1 MIKNT
6 GRHYILM
13 ILTWLFIGQI
23 ASANQRFESY
33 QLEQGL
39 SQNTVNCILQD
50 SFGFLWV
57 CTQGGLNRFDGYQ
70 FQVFGEDSNK
80 IKGLSDDY
88 VTSLYES
95 KQKALWIGTRSG
107 GLNRFDFAS
116 QTIDV
121 YQHDPE
127 KNSLSD
133 NRVTAIIADSH
144 HLLWLGTFAGINTF
158 STKTKQFSQIN
169 TKYNDND
176 LKVTSLLKDADNN
189 IWVGTL
195 TRGLIKF
202 SGENYQHIEYFRY
215 RDGRQLLDDN
225 IWKIYQDSHKN
236 IWVGT
241 NRGANRLAEGR
252 EKFESFTFDAEN
264 EFSISSNIVRDFV
277 EDSNNTIWIATAYGL
292 NQLPLSSSKF
302 NHFYHNPSDDKSI
315 RGNSIA
321 NLYIS
326 EGNVLWL
333 GLFSRGLNKYE
344 IDSHKFTHFKH
355 NPNNN
360 NSLNANSVWAFAEKD
375 ADNIWIGTD
384 GGGVNLL
391 NLPTKNFSQLIHDP
405 KNANSIS
412 GNRIWALLQYSP
424 DELWVGT
431 FNNGL
436 NKVNLKNGK
445 VTRYRNDSD
454 NEFSLSSDKVI
465 ALFKDHKNQVWIGTN
480 NGLNL
485 LVRKKDQFIRFK
497 HIPGNKNSLTAN
509 FIMDITE
516 DSQHNLW
523 ISTYDK
529 GVNKYNPT
537 TKNFIHYQY
546 LSKEPLSKNSLSND
560 KAMHSFVSSNGHI
573 WVATQGGGISVIN
586 PENGVIKRH
595 DEQEGLADD
604 ATYAVL
610 EDNNGNFWISSNSG
624 ISKYEPNNNKYTN
637 FPLSAGLQSTEY
649 NSGAYL
655 KSSTGKIIFGGIN
668 GFNVF
673 DPNEISQNDTSLNV
687 TITSLRVFNK
697 PVNIKKPNSIN
708 HNKQYEYQLDK
719 ALYMSDSLELTHKES
734 LVSFEFSTLNFS
746 YSNEVI
752 YQYKLDGFDN
762 DWLPTNN
769 NSRLATY
776 TNLPAGKYTLLVRA
790 RLNQG
795 TWQDN
800 VTALSVI
807 ILPPPWLT
815 WWAILGYMVVI
826 FVIAYAFIRQRNRRF
841 VDLEKS
847 EERLL
852 FALWGSQ
859 SMLWD
864 WDVVNKVIIRSTGK
878 HQNSG
883 RQNKSVPFIL
893 SDLQKLIHPDDYTHV
908 KNTYTE
914 HINDKTKH
922 LEVNYRLKNKEGDW
936 RWYRARASAALRS
949 SSGKALRI
957 VGTVEDINQ
966 LIEAKLQLQQ
976 LNDELEKRVKDRT
989 RELSDTL
996 ETLKSTQSQLIE
1008 SKKMASLIGLV
1019 NGVAHALNTP
1029 LGIAKTSIS
1038 LLETEIY
1045 TLFSQIKDQKLS
1057 RQHLS
1062 SIEKNYHQA
1071 ILLLNKNLD
1080 KSIRLVKNFKSLS
1093 LHNTLESSQDFY
1105 IEKHVKQVI
1114 GAIYMEGIERFAE
1127 INIEIIAKEET
1138 KIHSY
1143 KSPIV
1148 EVLKHLIENSYI
1160 HAFTNIEHPKVVIE
1174 ILKNNQE
1181 ICIIYSD
1188 NGIGI
1193 TDNNYE
1199 KIFEPFYTT
1208 KRGSGC
1214 TGLGMPIIY
1223 NQIIHKLNGS
1233 ISWDEEYKQGMKI
1246 FIHFPIKNTK
1256 ENV

>member
-1 MIKNT
+1 M
-6 GRHYILM
+6 
-13 ILTWLFIGQI
+13 TWLLFNQN
-23 ASANQRFESY
+23 ASASQRFESY

-70 FQVFGEDSNK
+70 FQIFGEDNNK
-80 IKGLSDDY
+80 VNGLSDDY
-88 VTSLYES
+88 VISLYES
-95 KQKALWIGTRSG
+95 NKKALWIGTRSG

-116 QTIDV
+116 QAIDV

-127 KNSLSD
+127 RNSLTD
-133 NRVTAIIADSH
+133 NRVTAITEDNH
-144 HLLWLGTFAGINTF
+144 HMLWLGTSAGINTF
-158 STKTKQFSQIN
+158 SPKTKQFKQVK

-176 LKVTSLLKDADNN
+176 LKVTSVFKDVDNN
-189 IWVGTL
+189 MWVGTL

-202 SGENYQHIEYFRY
+202 SGDNYQHIEYFRY

-225 IWKIYQDSHKN
+225 ISKIYQDSSKN
-236 IWVGT
+236 IWIAT
-241 NRGANRLAEGR
+241 NNGANRLTEGNS
-252 EKFESFTFDAEN
+252 KFESFTFDAEDQ
-264 EFSISSNIVRDFV
+264 FSISNNIVRDFV
-277 EDSNNTIWIATAYGL
+277 EDNNNTIWIATDRGL
-292 NQLPLSSSKF
+292 NQLLRSSDKF

-321 NLYIS
+321 SLYVS

-344 IDSHKFTHFKH
+344 INSHQFSHFKH
-355 NPNNN
+355 NPINN

-391 NLPTKNFSQLIHDP
+391 NLETKDFSQLIHDP
-405 KNANSIS
+405 KNINSIS
-412 GNRIWALLQYSP
+412 GNRVWALLQYSV

-445 VTRYRNDSD
+445 ITRYRNDGD
-454 NEFSLSSDKVI
+454 NEHSLSSDKVLS
-465 ALFKDHKNQVWIGTN
+465 LFKDHNNQVWVGTN

-485 LVRKKDQFIRFK
+485 LNREKNHFIRFK
-497 HIPGNKNSLTAN
+497 HIPNNINSLTDN

-516 DSQHNLW
+516 DRNHNLW

-529 GVNKYNPT
+529 GVNKYNPD
-537 TKNFIHYQY
+537 TKTFTHYQY
-546 LSKEPLSKNSLSND
+546 SPKNPLSENSLSHN
-560 KAMHSFVSSNGHI
+560 KVMQSLVSSSGHI
-573 WVATQGGGISVIN
+573 WVATQGGGLSVIN
-586 PENGVIKRH
+586 PKDGVIKH
-595 DEQEGLADD
+595 HNEQEGLADNE
-604 ATYAVL
+604 TYAVL
-610 EDNNGNFWISSNSG
+610 EDDNGNFWISSNSG
-624 ISKYEPNNNKYTN
+624 ISKYAPKENKYTN

-668 GFNVF
+668 GFNIF
-673 DPNEISQNDTSLNV
+673 EPNEVTQNDARLNV
-687 TITSLRVFNK
+687 TITNLRVFNK
-697 PVNIKKPNSIN
+697 QVNIKNSNLVN

-734 LVSFEFSTLNFS
+734 LISFEFSTLNFN
-746 YSNEVI
+746 YSNEVM

-762 DWLPTNN
+762 NWLPTNN
-769 NSRLATY
+769 NSRLVTY
-776 TNLPAGKYTLLVRA
+776 TNLPAGEYTLLVRA

-795 TWQDN
+795 IWQDN
-800 VTALSVI
+800 VTALPVI
-807 ILPPPWLT
+807 ILPPPWLS
-815 WWAILGYMVVI
+815 WWAILVYISVV
-826 FVIAYAFIRQRNRRF
+826 FVIIYAFVRQRNRRF
-841 VDLEKS
+841 VDLKKS

-864 WDVVNKVIIRSTGK
+864 WDVINNVIIRSTGK
-878 HQNSG
+878 HQNSH
-883 RQNKSVPFIL
+883 QKNKPVPFIL
-893 SDLQKLIHPDDYTHV
+893 ADLQKLIHPDDYAQV
-908 KNTYTE
+908 KNTYTD
-914 HINDKTKH
+914 HINDKSTH

-936 RWYRARASAALRS
+936 CWYRARASAALRN
-949 SSGKALRI
+949 SSGKAIRI

-976 LNDELEKRVKDRT
+976 LNNELEKRVKERT

-996 ETLKSTQSQLIE
+996 ETLKNTQSQLIE
-1008 SKKMASLIGLV
+1008 SKKMASLVGLV
-1019 NGVAHALNTP
+1019 NGVAHELNTP

-1038 LLETEIY
+1038 LLEAEIV
-1045 TLFSQIKDQKLS
+1045 TLFTQIKEQKLS
-1057 RQHLS
+1057 RQRLS
-1062 SIEKNYHQA
+1062 SIEENYFQA

-1080 KSIRLVKNFKSLS
+1080 KSIRLIKNFKSLS
-1093 LHNTLESSQDFY
+1093 LHNTLENTQDFY

-1114 GAIYMEGIERFAE
+1114 GAIYMEGIERLSE
-1127 INIEIIAKEET
+1127 VNIEVIAKEET
-1138 KIHSY
+1138 TIHSY
-1143 KSPIV
+1143 KSPIT
-1148 EVLKHLIENSYI
+1148 EILKHLIENSSI
-1160 HAFTNIEHPKVVIE
+1160 HAFNNIEQPEITIE
-1174 ILKNNQE
+1174 IFKINDE
-1181 ICIIYSD
+1181 ICITYSD
-1188 NGIGI
+1188 NGVGI
-1193 TDNNYE
+1193 TENNYE

-1208 KRGSGC
+1208 KRGTDC

-1233 ISWDEEYKQGMKI
+1233 ISWDEKNNKGIKI
-1246 FIHFPIKNTK
+1246 LINFPINNT
-1256 ENV
+1256 